1 MRPYYTFPLQTEQ
14 LTQKK
19 RHRLAELKEGIA
31 DYIHII
37 LKTHLTEYRYDYDF
51 GCYVW
56 NQDFE
61 NIKSISKWEN
71 ALETQIKEAIACY
84 EKRMDAIQ
92 TKVKVED
99 PKDYAVGSNPQN
111 RLKKRIHI
119 TVSGT
124 IQKTRELFQHQEF
137 IYFSPLSI
145 H

>member
-14 LTQKK
+14 LTQKQ
-19 RHRLAELKEGIA
+19 RLRLCELKEAIA
-31 DYIHII
+31 EYVHLI

-56 NQDFE
+56 EQDFE
-61 NIKSISKWEN
+61 NIKSISKWESS
-71 ALETQIKEAIACY
+71 LEAQIKEAINRY
-84 EKRMDAIQ
+84 EKRMDNIQ
-92 TKVKVED
+92 TKVTVED
-99 PKDYAVGSNPQN
+99 PKDYASESNAQN

-145 H
+145 N